1 MDERAMR
8 EQVERHIKAEGAG
21 DVEGAIAVYTDDVE
35 HDVVGWPTGV
45 LHGKDQARGFY
56 DDLTANFRTTEDT
69 VVRSFSTQDAL
80 VLEQVMTGIVTGEML
95 GFPGHGRT
103 ITFRILH
110 VFEFRDELI
119 SRENVWLDGASI
131 QQQLSRSEP
140 VRSTD

>member
-45 LHGKDQARGFY
+45 LHGKDEARGFY
-56 DDLTANFRTTEDT
+56 DHLTANFRTTEDT

-131 QQQLSRSEP
+131 QQQLS
-140 VRSTD
+140 

>member
-45 LHGKDQARGFY
+45 LHGKDEARGFY

-131 QQQLSRSEP
+131 QQQLS
-140 VRSTD
+140 